1 MRMRK
6 VMVACALLLCGAAF
20 AQSAR
25 GYPERPITV
34 IASQP
39 PGGAF
44 DMMARMVAD
53 ALQKAWGLPVIVE
66 NKSGAGGL
74 IGVAAAAKAP
84 ADGYTLVIGSTG
96 PFAVS
101 PSLISKMPFDPV
113 KDFAPI
119 ARLAKM
125 PSYLVVNPKLPVNNM
140 QEFLAYARA
149 NPGKLSYASTGNG
162 LSQHTNVELLKSMAN
177 LFILPVPYR
186 GSGPAMTDLLGHQ
199 VDMMIELGPQAISQV
214 RAGRLKVLA
223 TTSATRTEA
232 MPAVP
237 TLAESGVPGY
247 EAFTWFALYAPAGT
261 PPDIVAKLNA
271 EIHKAFRHDEVKSRL
286 ASVGAEVALTG
297 PDALKAFQASEAS
310 KWAAVIKR
318 AGIKPE

>member
-1 MRMRK
+1 MVKK
-6 VMVACALLLCGAAF
+6 VMFAFALLLCGAAA
-20 AQSAR
+20 AQSGR
-25 GYPERPITV
+25 SYPEKPITI
-34 IASQP
+34 IASAP

-44 DMMARMVAD
+44 DMMARLVAD
-53 ALQKAWGLPVIVE
+53 VLQKAWGQPVVVE

-74 IGVAAAAKAP
+74 IGVAAAAKSP

-101 PSLISKMPFDPV
+101 PSLISKMPFDPA

-119 ARLAKM
+119 ARLARM
-125 PSYLVVNPKLPVNNM
+125 PSYLVVNPKMPVSNM
-140 QEFLAYARA
+140 KEFLAYAKA

-186 GSGPAMTDLLGHQ
+186 GSGPAMNDLLGHQ
-199 VDMMIELGPQAISQV
+199 VDMMIELGPQAIPQI

-223 TTSATRTEA
+223 STSATRTEA
-232 MPAVP
+232 MPEVP
-237 TLAESGVPGY
+237 TLAESGVAGY
-247 EAFTWFALYAPAGT
+247 EAFTWFALYAPVGT
-261 PPDIVAKLNA
+261 PPEIVAKASA
-271 EIHKAFRHDEVKSRL
+271 EINKAFKHEDVRSRL

-297 PDALKAFQASEAS
+297 PDELRAFQASEAS

>member
-1 MRMRK
+1 MMIKK
-6 VMVACALLLCGAAF
+6 VMFACALLLCGAAS

-25 GYPERPITV
+25 SYPEKPITV

-44 DMMARMVAD
+44 DMMARLVAD
-53 ALQKAWGLPVIVE
+53 ALQKAWGQPAIVE

-74 IGVAAAAKAP
+74 IGVAAAAKSP

-119 ARLAKM
+119 ARLARM
-125 PSYLVVNPKLPVNNM
+125 PSYLVVNPKVPVSNM
-140 QEFLAYARA
+140 KEFLAYAKA

-162 LSQHTNVELLKSMAN
+162 LSQHTNVELLKSMAS

-186 GSGPAMTDLLGHQ
+186 GSGPAMNDLLGHQ
-199 VDMMIELGPQAISQV
+199 VDMMIELGPQAIPQI

-232 MPAVP
+232 MPEVP
-237 TLAESGVPGY
+237 TLAESGVAGY
-247 EAFTWFALYAPAGT
+247 EAFTWFAVYAPVGT
-261 PPDIVAKLNA
+261 PPEIVAKVSA
-271 EIHKAFRHDEVKSRL
+271 EINKAFKHDDVKSRL
-286 ASVGAEVALTG
+286 AGVGAEVALTG
-297 PDALKAFQASEAS
+297 PDELRAFQASETS
-310 KWAAVIKR
+310 KWSAVIKR